1 MDLKDVYELLDK
13 FDGSACCEMELN
25 LNGMQ
30 LNLKKYSSIAV
41 PSGLNN
47 ASGLNNVVAG
57 NTQTVVSGNIQ
68 AGLQGAGTQIQAE
81 QGAVTQ
87 TQAEQVT
94 DNESAGD
101 AVEIKAPLVEIK
113 APLVGTFYQAPG
125 PDEQPYV
132 KVGQQVKKGDVV
144 GIIEA
149 MKLMNE
155 VVAPQ
160 DGVILSIDATDGNMV
175 QYGQVLFTMK

>member
-30 LNLKKYSSIAV
+30 LSLKKYSSIAS
-41 PSGLNN
+41 PSGLNY
-47 ASGLNNVVAG
+47 VAAE

-68 AGLQGAGTQIQAE
+68 AG
-81 QGAVTQ
+81 TQ

-94 DNESAGD
+94 DNASAGD
-101 AVEIKAPLVEIK
+101 AVEIK

-160 DGVILSIDATDGNMV
+160 DGVILSIDSTDGNMV

>member
-13 FDGSACCEMELN
+13 FDRSACCEMELN

-30 LNLKKYSSIAV
+30 LNLKKYSSIAA
-41 PSGLNN
+41 P
-47 ASGLNNVVAG
+47 SGLNNVVAG
-57 NTQTVVSGNIQ
+57 NTQTVVSGINQ
-68 AGLQGAGTQIQAE
+68 SGLQA
-81 QGAVTQ
+81 AVTQ

-94 DNESAGD
+94 DNASAGD
-101 AVEIKAPLVEIK
+101 AVEIK

-175 QYGQVLFTMK
+175 QYGQVIFTMK

>member
-13 FDGSACCEMELN
+13 FDASACCEMELN
-25 LNGMQ
+25 LNGTQ
-30 LNLKKYSSIAV
+30 LSLKKYSSIAV

-57 NTQTVVSGNIQ
+57 NTQT
-68 AGLQGAGTQIQAE
+68 
-81 QGAVTQ
+81 
-87 TQAEQVT
+87 QAEQVT
-94 DNESAGD
+94 DNASAGD
-101 AVEIKAPLVEIK
+101 AVEIK

-160 DGVILSIDATDGNMV
+160 DGVILSIDVTDGNMV

>member
-13 FDGSACCEMELN
+13 FDASACCEMVLN
-25 LNGMQ
+25 LNGTQ
-30 LNLKKYSSIAV
+30 LSLKKYSSIAV

-47 ASGLNNVVAG
+47 ASGLNNVAAG
-57 NTQTVVSGNIQ
+57 NTQTVVSSNIQ
-68 AGLQGAGTQIQAE
+68 AGL

-94 DNESAGD
+94 DNASAGD
-101 AVEIKAPLVEIK
+101 AVEIK

-125 PDEQPYV
+125 LDEQPYV

-160 DGVILSIDATDGNMV
+160 DGIILSIDATDGNMV

>member
-13 FDGSACCEMELN
+13 FDRSACCEMELN
-25 LNGMQ
+25 LNGTQ
-30 LNLKKYSSIAV
+30 LSLKKYSSIAV

-47 ASGLNNVVAG
+47 VVAG
-57 NTQTVVSGNIQ
+57 N
-68 AGLQGAGTQIQAE
+68 
-81 QGAVTQ
+81 TQ

-101 AVEIKAPLVEIK
+101 AVQIK

>member
-30 LNLKKYSSIAV
+30 LNLKKYSSIAA
-41 PSGLNN
+41 P
-47 ASGLNNVVAG
+47 SGLNNVVAG
-57 NTQTVVSGNIQ
+57 NTQTVVSGINQ
-68 AGLQGAGTQIQAE
+68 SGLQA
-81 QGAVTQ
+81 AVTQ

-94 DNESAGD
+94 DNASDGET
-101 AVEIKAPLVEIK
+101 VEIK

-125 PDEQPYV
+125 PDDQPYV

-160 DGVILSIDATDGNMV
+160 DGVILSIDSTDGNMV

>member
-13 FDGSACCEMELN
+13 FDASACCEMELN
-25 LNGMQ
+25 LNGTQ
-30 LNLKKYSSIAV
+30 LSLKKYSSIAV

-47 ASGLNNVVAG
+47 VVAG
-57 NTQTVVSGNIQ
+57 N
-68 AGLQGAGTQIQAE
+68 
-81 QGAVTQ
+81 TQ

-101 AVEIKAPLVEIK
+101 AVEIK

>member
-30 LNLKKYSSIAV
+30 LNLKKYSSIAA
-41 PSGLNN
+41 P
-47 ASGLNNVVAG
+47 SGLNNVVAG
-57 NTQTVVSGNIQ
+57 N
-68 AGLQGAGTQIQAE
+68 
-81 QGAVTQ
+81 TQ

-101 AVEIKAPLVEIK
+101 AIQIK

-160 DGVILSIDATDGNMV
+160 DGVILSIDSTDGNMV

>member
-30 LNLKKYSSIAV
+30 LNLKKYSSIAA

-47 ASGLNNVVAG
+47 VAAG

-68 AGLQGAGTQIQAE
+68 AGLQGAGTQ
-81 QGAVTQ
+81 

-101 AVEIKAPLVEIK
+101 AIQIK

-175 QYGQVLFTMK
+175 QYGQVLFAMK

>member
-30 LNLKKYSSIAV
+30 LNLKKYSNIAV

-57 NTQTVVSGNIQ
+57 NTQT
-68 AGLQGAGTQIQAE
+68 
-81 QGAVTQ
+81 
-87 TQAEQVT
+87 QAEQVT

-101 AVEIKAPLVEIK
+101 AVEIK

-160 DGVILSIDATDGNMV
+160 DGIILSIDATDGNMV

>member
-30 LNLKKYSSIAV
+30 LNMKKYSNIAV

-57 NTQTVVSGNIQ
+57 NTQT
-68 AGLQGAGTQIQAE
+68 
-81 QGAVTQ
+81 
-87 TQAEQVT
+87 QAEQVT
-94 DNESAGD
+94 DNASAGD
-101 AVEIKAPLVEIK
+101 AVEIK

-125 PDEQPYV
+125 PDDQPYV

>member
-47 ASGLNNVVAG
+47 ASGLNYVVAG
-57 NTQTVVSGNIQ
+57 N
-68 AGLQGAGTQIQAE
+68 A
-81 QGAVTQ
+81 Q

-94 DNESAGD
+94 DNESARD
-101 AVEIKAPLVEIK
+101 AVEIK

>member
-30 LNLKKYSSIAV
+30 LNLKKYSSIAA
-41 PSGLNN
+41 P
-47 ASGLNNVVAG
+47 SGLNNVVAG
-57 NTQTVVSGNIQ
+57 NTQTVVSGINQ
-68 AGLQGAGTQIQAE
+68 SGLQA
-81 QGAVTQ
+81 AVTQ

-94 DNESAGD
+94 DNASAGD
-101 AVEIKAPLVEIK
+101 AIQIK

>member
-13 FDGSACCEMELN
+13 FDASACCEMELN
-25 LNGMQ
+25 LNGTQ
-30 LNLKKYSSIAV
+30 LSLKKYSSIAV

-47 ASGLNNVVAG
+47 VVAG
-57 NTQTVVSGNIQ
+57 N
-68 AGLQGAGTQIQAE
+68 
-81 QGAVTQ
+81 TQ

-101 AVEIKAPLVEIK
+101 AIQIK

>member
-30 LNLKKYSSIAV
+30 LNLKKYSSIAA
-41 PSGLNN
+41 P
-47 ASGLNNVVAG
+47 SGLNNVVAG
-57 NTQTVVSGNIQ
+57 NTQTVVSGINQ
-68 AGLQGAGTQIQAE
+68 SGLQA
-81 QGAVTQ
+81 AVTQ

-94 DNESAGD
+94 DNASDGET
-101 AVEIKAPLVEIK
+101 VEIK

-125 PDEQPYV
+125 PDDQPYV

>member
-13 FDGSACCEMELN
+13 FDASACCEMELN
-25 LNGMQ
+25 LNGTQ
-30 LNLKKYSSIAV
+30 LSLKKYSSIAA

-57 NTQTVVSGNIQ
+57 NTQT
-68 AGLQGAGTQIQAE
+68 
-81 QGAVTQ
+81 
-87 TQAEQVT
+87 QAEQVT

-101 AVEIKAPLVEIK
+101 AVEIK

>member
-1 MDLKDVYELLDK
+1 MRINMDLKDVYELLDK

-25 LNGMQ
+25 LNGTQ
-30 LNLKKYSSIAV
+30 LSLKKYSSIAV

-68 AGLQGAGTQIQAE
+68 AGLQGAGTQ
-81 QGAVTQ
+81 

-94 DNESAGD
+94 DNASDGEA
-101 AVEIKAPLVEIK
+101 VEIK

-125 PDEQPYV
+125 PDDQPYV
-132 KVGQQVKKGDVV
+132 KVGQQVKKGDGV

-160 DGVILSIDATDGNMV
+160 DGIILSIDATDGNMV

>member
-47 ASGLNNVVAG
+47 DSGLNNVVAG
-57 NTQTVVSGNIQ
+57 NTQT
-68 AGLQGAGTQIQAE
+68 
-81 QGAVTQ
+81 
-87 TQAEQVT
+87 QAEQVT
-94 DNESAGD
+94 DNASAGD
-101 AVEIKAPLVEIK
+101 AVEIK

>member
-30 LNLKKYSSIAV
+30 LSLKKYSSIAV

-47 ASGLNNVVAG
+47 DSGLNNVVAG
-57 NTQTVVSGNIQ
+57 NTQT
-68 AGLQGAGTQIQAE
+68 
-81 QGAVTQ
+81 
-87 TQAEQVT
+87 QAEQVT
-94 DNESAGD
+94 DNASAGD
-101 AVEIKAPLVEIK
+101 AIQIK

-160 DGVILSIDATDGNMV
+160 DGVILSIDSTDGNMV

>member
-47 ASGLNNVVAG
+47 VVAG
-57 NTQTVVSGNIQ
+57 N
-68 AGLQGAGTQIQAE
+68 
-81 QGAVTQ
+81 TQ

-94 DNESAGD
+94 DNASAGD

-160 DGVILSIDATDGNMV
+160 DGIILSIDATDGNMV

>member
-30 LNLKKYSSIAV
+30 LNLKKYSSIAA
-41 PSGLNN
+41 P
-47 ASGLNNVVAG
+47 SGLNNVVAG
-57 NTQTVVSGNIQ
+57 NTQTVVSGINQ
-68 AGLQGAGTQIQAE
+68 SGLQA
-81 QGAVTQ
+81 AVPQ

-94 DNESAGD
+94 DNASDGET
-101 AVEIKAPLVEIK
+101 VEIK

-125 PDEQPYV
+125 PDDQPYV

-160 DGVILSIDATDGNMV
+160 DGVILSIDSTDGNMV

>member
-30 LNLKKYSSIAV
+30 LSLKKYSSIAV

-47 ASGLNNVVAG
+47 VVAG
-57 NTQTVVSGNIQ
+57 N
-68 AGLQGAGTQIQAE
+68 
-81 QGAVTQ
+81 TQ

-101 AVEIKAPLVEIK
+101 AIQIK

>member
-47 ASGLNNVVAG
+47 ASGLNYVAAG
-57 NTQTVVSGNIQ
+57 N
-68 AGLQGAGTQIQAE
+68 A
-81 QGAVTQ
+81 Q

-94 DNESAGD
+94 DNASDGEA
-101 AVEIKAPLVEIK
+101 VEIK

-125 PDEQPYV
+125 PDDQPYV

>member
-47 ASGLNNVVAG
+47 ASGLNYVAAG
-57 NTQTVVSGNIQ
+57 N
-68 AGLQGAGTQIQAE
+68 A
-81 QGAVTQ
+81 Q

-94 DNESAGD
+94 DNASAGD
-101 AVEIKAPLVEIK
+101 AVEIK

>member
-57 NTQTVVSGNIQ
+57 NTQT
-68 AGLQGAGTQIQAE
+68 
-81 QGAVTQ
+81 
-87 TQAEQVT
+87 QAEQVT
-94 DNESAGD
+94 DNASAGD
-101 AVEIKAPLVEIK
+101 AVEIK

>member
-13 FDGSACCEMELN
+13 FDASACCEMVLN
-25 LNGMQ
+25 LNGTQ
-30 LNLKKYSSIAV
+30 LSLKKYSSIAV

-47 ASGLNNVVAG
+47 DSGLNNVVAG
-57 NTQTVVSGNIQ
+57 NTQT
-68 AGLQGAGTQIQAE
+68 
-81 QGAVTQ
+81 
-87 TQAEQVT
+87 QAEQVT
-94 DNESAGD
+94 DNASYGET
-101 AVEIKAPLVEIK
+101 VEIK

>member
-30 LNLKKYSSIAV
+30 LSLKKYSSIAV

-47 ASGLNNVVAG
+47 VVAG
-57 NTQTVVSGNIQ
+57 N
-68 AGLQGAGTQIQAE
+68 
-81 QGAVTQ
+81 TQ

-94 DNESAGD
+94 DNASAGD
-101 AVEIKAPLVEIK
+101 AVEIK

-175 QYGQVLFTMK
+175 QYGQVIFTMK

>member
-13 FDGSACCEMELN
+13 FDASACCEMELN

-30 LNLKKYSSIAV
+30 LNLKKYSNIAV

-57 NTQTVVSGNIQ
+57 NTQT
-68 AGLQGAGTQIQAE
+68 
-81 QGAVTQ
+81 
-87 TQAEQVT
+87 QAEQVT

-101 AVEIKAPLVEIK
+101 AVEIK

-175 QYGQVLFTMK
+175 QYGQVIFTMK

>member
-13 FDGSACCEMELN
+13 FDASACCEMELN

-47 ASGLNNVVAG
+47 VVAG
-57 NTQTVVSGNIQ
+57 NTQTVVSGINQ
-68 AGLQGAGTQIQAE
+68 SGLQA
-81 QGAVTQ
+81 AVTQ

-94 DNESAGD
+94 DNASDGET
-101 AVEIKAPLVEIK
+101 VEIK

-125 PDEQPYV
+125 PDDQPYV

>member
-30 LNLKKYSSIAV
+30 LSLKKYSSIAV

-57 NTQTVVSGNIQ
+57 NTQT
-68 AGLQGAGTQIQAE
+68 
-81 QGAVTQ
+81 
-87 TQAEQVT
+87 QAEQVT

-101 AVEIKAPLVEIK
+101 AVEIKAPLV
-113 APLVGTFYQAPG
+113 GTFYQAPG
-125 PDEQPYV
+125 PDDQPYV

>member
-13 FDGSACCEMELN
+13 FDASACCEMVLN
-25 LNGMQ
+25 LNGTQ
-30 LNLKKYSSIAV
+30 LSLKKYSSIAV

-47 ASGLNNVVAG
+47 DSGLNNVVAG
-57 NTQTVVSGNIQ
+57 NTQT
-68 AGLQGAGTQIQAE
+68 
-81 QGAVTQ
+81 
-87 TQAEQVT
+87 QAEQVT
-94 DNESAGD
+94 DNASAGD
-101 AVEIKAPLVEIK
+101 AVEIK

-160 DGVILSIDATDGNMV
+160 DGVILSIDSTDGNMV

>member
-30 LNLKKYSSIAV
+30 LNLKKYSGIAA
-41 PSGLNN
+41 P
-47 ASGLNNVVAG
+47 SGLNNVVAG
-57 NTQTVVSGNIQ
+57 NTQTVVSGINQ
-68 AGLQGAGTQIQAE
+68 SGLQA
-81 QGAVTQ
+81 AVTQ

-94 DNESAGD
+94 DNASDGET
-101 AVEIKAPLVEIK
+101 VEIK

-125 PDEQPYV
+125 PDDQPYV
-132 KVGQQVKKGDVV
+132 KVGQQIKKGDVV

>member
-30 LNLKKYSSIAV
+30 LSLKKYSSIAV

-57 NTQTVVSGNIQ
+57 NTQT
-68 AGLQGAGTQIQAE
+68 
-81 QGAVTQ
+81 
-87 TQAEQVT
+87 QAEQVT
-94 DNESAGD
+94 DNASAGD
-101 AVEIKAPLVEIK
+101 AIQIK

>member
-13 FDGSACCEMELN
+13 FDASACCEMELN

-30 LNLKKYSSIAV
+30 LNLKKYSNIAV

-57 NTQTVVSGNIQ
+57 NTQT
-68 AGLQGAGTQIQAE
+68 
-81 QGAVTQ
+81 
-87 TQAEQVT
+87 QAEQVT
-94 DNESAGD
+94 DNASAGD
-101 AVEIKAPLVEIK
+101 AVEIK

-125 PDEQPYV
+125 PDDQPYV

-160 DGVILSIDATDGNMV
+160 DGVILSIDSTDGNMV

>member
-13 FDGSACCEMELN
+13 FDASACCEMELN

-57 NTQTVVSGNIQ
+57 NTQT
-68 AGLQGAGTQIQAE
+68 
-81 QGAVTQ
+81 
-87 TQAEQVT
+87 QAEQVT

-101 AVEIKAPLVEIK
+101 AVEIK

-175 QYGQVLFTMK
+175 QYGQVIFTMK

>member
-30 LNLKKYSSIAV
+30 LSLKKYSSIAV

-47 ASGLNNVVAG
+47 VVAG
-57 NTQTVVSGNIQ
+57 N
-68 AGLQGAGTQIQAE
+68 
-81 QGAVTQ
+81 TQ

-94 DNESAGD
+94 DNASAGD
-101 AVEIKAPLVEIK
+101 AIQIK

-160 DGVILSIDATDGNMV
+160 DGVILSIDSTDGNMV

>member
-13 FDGSACCEMELN
+13 FDASACCEMVLN
-25 LNGMQ
+25 LNGTQ
-30 LNLKKYSSIAV
+30 LSLKKYSSIAV

-47 ASGLNNVVAG
+47 ASGLNSVVAG
-57 NTQTVVSGNIQ
+57 N
-68 AGLQGAGTQIQAE
+68 
-81 QGAVTQ
+81 TQ

-94 DNESAGD
+94 DNASAGD
-101 AVEIKAPLVEIK
+101 AVEIK

>member
-57 NTQTVVSGNIQ
+57 NTQT
-68 AGLQGAGTQIQAE
+68 QAE
-81 QGAVTQ
+81 K
-87 TQAEQVT
+87 VT
-94 DNESAGD
+94 DNASAGD
-101 AVEIKAPLVEIK
+101 AIQIK

>member
-30 LNLKKYSSIAV
+30 LNLKKYSSIAA
-41 PSGLNN
+41 P
-47 ASGLNNVVAG
+47 SGLNNVVAG
-57 NTQTVVSGNIQ
+57 N
-68 AGLQGAGTQIQAE
+68 
-81 QGAVTQ
+81 TQ

-101 AVEIKAPLVEIK
+101 AVEIK